1 MLTAGLNA
9 QAGSSGQ
16 KKRVASDDALMQ
28 SENSK
33 MPTRVIKNGTR
44 IIMRF
49 GSTVVP
55 GILNDSETAKAL
67 IARLPYTVR
76 VSRYS
81 HDFCGVMDDTLPYS
95 ERSVHSGWLNGDIDF
110 ARDANYFTVL
120 FEDEKNS
127 EQYGHQVNIG
137 VIDCEL
143 SRISG
148 LRGSYDVIIEL
159 AR

>member
-1 MLTAGLNA
+1 MISA
-9 QAGSSGQ
+9 
-16 KKRVASDDALMQ
+16 
-28 SENSK
+28 E
-33 MPTRVIKNGTR
+33 
-44 IIMRF
+44 
-49 GSTVVP
+49 
-55 GILNDSETAKAL
+55 
-67 IARLPYTVR
+67 
-76 VSRYS
+76 
-81 HDFCGVMDDTLPYS
+81 CMDDTLPYS
-95 ERSVHSGWLNGDIDF
+95 ERSVHFGWLNGDIDF